1 MIALV
6 QNGTVAQVGY
16 PRLWHDGVRWWDFRD
31 RDPVAAGAPGWA
43 VVTEVSRPA
52 DTATTTSDLAYQV
65 VAGVPTQVWTVR
77 PWTPEELSARA
88 AEVVRTQMTA
98 DATADLNKLN
108 QAIADLAT
116 LLGDETTP
124 GSIKKI
130 IGPTTAVAGTDSLR
144 AIKAQT
150 NAAITTAASIN
161 GLVKLLIDL
170 AQATRDEAK
179 ATRRIGQ
186 QTLRLARSMVADYST
201 ADVGAGIT

>member
-1 MIALV
+1 M
-6 QNGTVAQVGY
+6 
-16 PRLWHDGVRWWDFRD
+16 WHDGVRWWDFRD

-43 VVTEVSRPA
+43 LVTEVPRPP
-52 DTATTTSDLAYQV
+52 DTATTSSYLTYQV

-77 PWTPEELSARA
+77 AWTPGELSARA

-98 DATADLNKLN
+98 DATADLAKLT

-116 LLGDETTP
+116 LLGDETTA

-130 IGPTTAVAGTDSLR
+130 IGPTAVAGTDSLR

-201 ADVGAGIT
+201 ADVGADIT